1 MITKALY
8 VYEHQLKRVKITFYQ
23 SGRLACIVFTRF
35 NCIEID
41 RVAETG
47 SYFFRNM
54 DTDSSFHLVISKRVF
69 EYLSGNIAAYPDQDE
84 IPF

>member
-8 VYEHQLKRVKITFYQ
+8 VYEPQLERVKITFYQ
-23 SGRLACIVFTRF
+23 SGRLFCIVFAEL

-41 RVAETG
+41 RVDETG

-54 DTDSSFHLVISKRVF
+54 DTNSSCHLIISKRVF
-69 EYLSGNIAAYPDQDE
+69 EYLSRYIRNGG
-84 IPF
+84 